1 MKAKD
6 CEPLP
11 ICLVVSTGATDPN
24 IIIQGITGGS
34 TMVDKNE
41 DGLPFYKWDIVTKY
55 YTATINVCHLMEK
68 TLVGRVFAANV
79 EAVVIYSDSNNIDGL
94 KEVDQWLPFVNE
106 FEPEIKILVCDRC
119 AIEEG
124 DQQRYSKYDAQ
135 KWCITNGFELVE
147 LDPSEEVDPDDDFPE
162 TLGLQRIVQALHA
175 HSWPNLLLRSTAE
188 VDKSRIDHL
197 SRLLLGENIME
208 SNRDESVSGHSAA
221 VPVTED
227 ALQPTEEDSSVESFD
242 QLFQQLCTMKSQVDN
257 MQLGSADRRAYAEK
271 VTMAFWRAMDGDEDE
286 IQGLADED

>member
-1 MKAKD
+1 
-6 CEPLP
+6 
-11 ICLVVSTGATDPN
+11 
-24 IIIQGITGGS
+24 
-34 TMVDKNE
+34 MVDKNE

-55 YTATINVCHLMEK
+55 YTATVNVCHLMEK